1 MTQAPRLSVFPCHD
15 TLSEKPPVTML
26 SSPKVVLSTPD
37 FQVVKITHIF
47 TKSGLFCVKETYH
60 RVKHMSVHSDI
71 IFISVVFNLYVNIE
85 DYPEIRGIRD
95 DMLSVLSKYRVN
107 YQQQSNS
114 HIYELNI
121 CYM

>member
-1 MTQAPRLSVFPCHD
+1 
-15 TLSEKPPVTML
+15 
-26 SSPKVVLSTPD
+26 
-37 FQVVKITHIF
+37 
-47 TKSGLFCVKETYH
+47 
-60 RVKHMSVHSDI
+60 MSVHSDI